1 MASSGALNTSSF
13 PIFNDGDVRLII
25 PPDNIYQLHSTVLKR
40 SSGFFAGALTESNA
54 AKLHSKAKKFG
65 VTVRFQL
72 HLVYS
77 PANPNGVFEM
87 MRLDGFGRSSGTNI
101 GMSGVIESRV
111 HEMAYKNW
119 YNLLGAFYNRTPEIN
134 DTDMSSLV
142 TSCMG
147 LVEVAE
153 SIDAVGVIRESVDI
167 ALLRQGQVLFRS
179 IAANPS
185 PWADLAIRIHSPTI
199 FRESVIHLVGKWNQM
214 TDPERKMLSPGIRE
228 LCERK
233 WAEMQLQKQAIEIRI
248 LGYYPDMLR
257 RRATDNI
264 HRASYANDVYMWM
277 ALAFYRQWFSQAM
290 SEGRHHIAPDGGA
303 AFYRAIGAAGAAY
316 LDIRAQASFQLHF
329 PMSQKGTRIIQ
340 HHINTLKHDVREF
353 VADLLVHNSQIQ
365 ITEGEELA
373 HLTCCVVK
381 TEDLPW
387 GVPVDPQAE
396 SATEDVTDNDAEY
409 EPEDYAVP
417 DDFVHVGAPG
427 PEEAGDE
434 EGYGDDF
441 KHDPLQSAEAL
452 EDIGDLLE
460 GETVKAFL

>member
-1 MASSGALNTSSF
+1 
-13 PIFNDGDVRLII
+13 
-25 PPDNIYQLHSTVLKR
+25 
-40 SSGFFAGALTESNA
+40 
-54 AKLHSKAKKFG
+54 
-65 VTVRFQL
+65 
-72 HLVYS
+72 
-77 PANPNGVFEM
+77 
-87 MRLDGFGRSSGTNI
+87 
-101 GMSGVIESRV
+101 MSGVIESQV

-119 YNLLGAFYNRTPEIN
+119 YNLLGAFYNKTPEIN
-134 DTDMSSLV
+134 DMDMSSVV

-153 SIDAVGVIRESVDI
+153 TIDAVGVIRESVDI

-185 PWADLAIRIHSPTI
+185 PWANLAIRIHSPTI

-214 TDPERKMLSPGIRE
+214 TDTERKILSPGIRE

-233 WAEMQLQKQAIEIRI
+233 YAEMQLQKQAIEIRI
-248 LGYYPDMLR
+248 LGYYPEMLH

-277 ALAFYRQWFSQAM
+277 ALAFYRQWFSQAI

-316 LDIRAQASFQLHF
+316 MDIRAQASFQLHF
-329 PMSQKGTRIIQ
+329 PMSQKGMRIIQ
-340 HHINTLKHDVREF
+340 HHINNLKHDVKEF
-353 VADLLVHNSQIQ
+353 VADLLVHNSQIE
-365 ITEGEELA
+365 IKEGEELA

-381 TEDLPW
+381 KEDMPW
-387 GVPVDPQAE
+387 GVPVDQQPE

-409 EPEDYAVP
+409 EPDDIDVP
-417 DDFVHVGAPG
+417 DDFVHIGAPG
-427 PEEAGDE
+427 PEEAGEE
-434 EGYGDDF
+434 EGYGEDF
-441 KHDPLQSAEAL
+441 KDDPLQSAEAL

-460 GETVKAFL
+460 GENVKAFL